1 MSILRIPDGEPL
13 EELAVRDLAF
23 LWGLILVQDSSGLRG
38 VGRSAPNPGSW
49 EPEPGRICPGRVQG
63 SRSRGRG
70 AGDGLA
76 LGLPSGAAGRYFSST
91 VPAVHALRAL
101 LAVPG
106 PRRRANCLLISSQNT
121 ALDKEGQI
129 FGSKLG
135 ADGSRPSL
143 EPAAPEPPAPE
154 PSASP
159 ESPPRSPAAA
169 AAAAECERAGTW
181 RRHRD

>member
-1 MSILRIPDGEPL
+1 MGFASCPGLFWAQGRGEK
-13 EELAVRDLAF
+13 R
-23 LWGLILVQDSSGLRG
+23 
-38 VGRSAPNPGSW
+38 PNPGIW

-76 LGLPSGAAGRYFSST
+76 RGPPSGAAGRYFSSP

-106 PRRRANCLLISSQNT
+106 RRRRANCLLLSPQNT

-135 ADGSRPSL
+135 ADGSRPGL
-143 EPAAPEPPAPE
+143 EPAAPDPP
-154 PSASP
+154 ASP
-159 ESPPRSPAAA
+159 ESPPRSPAAAA

>member
-1 MSILRIPDGEPL
+1 MSTLRIPDGEPSL

-23 LWGLILVQDSSGLRG
+23 LWGLLLVQDSSGLRG
-38 VGRSAPNPGSW
+38 MGRSAPNPGSW

-70 AGDGLA
+70 TGDGLA
-76 LGLPSGAAGRYFSST
+76 RGPPSGAAGRYFSST

-135 ADGSRPSL
+135 ADGSRPGL
-143 EPAAPEPPAPE
+143 EPPAPE

-169 AAAAECERAGTW
+169 AAAECERAGTW